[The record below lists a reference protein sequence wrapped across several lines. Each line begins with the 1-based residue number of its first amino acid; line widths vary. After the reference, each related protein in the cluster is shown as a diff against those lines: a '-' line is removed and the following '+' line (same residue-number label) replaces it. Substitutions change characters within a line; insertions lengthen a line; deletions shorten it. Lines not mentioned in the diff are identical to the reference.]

1 MQSSSAPDPQLEP
14 PSHTLTP
21 ICPLDLSPARPLAGS
36 TDAEVGQAVAQAR
49 RAQQAFRE
57 LTLSERASRLR
68 TAAKR
73 MLARRDELLVTL
85 REEIGKV
92 DAEAMFNET
101 LGPLDAVNAWERVIK
116 EHGSR
121 ERVSLNPI
129 NFPGKSAW
137 IDLVPRGVIGVI
149 APWNYPVA
157 GLYRSLFPALL
168 MGNAVVLKPSEYSPR
183 SSAWI
188 VDVLASTLSEG
199 LPPGLISAVQ
209 GGGQTGQALLSAGI
223 DACVFTGSP
232 ATGRIVR
239 QRCAELGIVS
249 SIETGGKDAA
259 IILDDCNLERTVA
272 GVTAWA
278 LGNAGQ
284 ACGAI
289 EVAYVTPGIADT
301 LVSRLAQV
309 FSRLRVAPG
318 VRGETDVAPLA
329 NRRQFDLVASHVEA
343 AKAAGATVVCGGR
356 PTGTGL
362 FYEPTLIDH
371 CTDDMAVVRDETF
384 GPVLA
389 IVRVEGVSDAI
400 ARINRSRYG
409 LGASIWTRDVD
420 RAERLAELLDV
431 GVVVINN
438 HALTGAMPALPWSGT
453 RETGTGIANS
463 RHALLTFARPKTTL
477 VDRSEKPEL
486 YWPPYDRG
494 LVELG
499 EILCDVQR
507 GAIGSAWK
515 LPLLLH
521 QRMSRLTA
529 FFRDAVR

>member
-1 MQSSSAPDPQLEP
+1 MQSSSAPTQQPEL
-14 PSHTLTP
+14 PSETLTP
-21 ICPLDLSPARPLAGS
+21 ICPLDLQPARPLAVTS
-36 TDAEVGQAVAQAR
+36 AAEVQGAVAQAR
-49 RAQQAFRE
+49 RAQQAWRE
-57 LTLSERASRLR
+57 LSLSDRVSRLR

-73 MLARRDELLVTL
+73 MLARRHELLVTL

-92 DAEAMFNET
+92 DAEAMFNES

-116 EHGSR
+116 EHACR

-168 MGNAVVLKPSEYSPR
+168 LGNAVVLKPSEYSPR
-183 SSAWI
+183 SSAWL
-188 VDVLASTLSEG
+188 VDVLASVLSEG
-199 LPPGLISAVQ
+199 LPPGLVTVVQ
-209 GGGQTGQALLSAGI
+209 GGGATGQALLNAGI

-232 ATGRIVR
+232 ATGRLVR

-289 EVAYVTPGIADT
+289 EIAYVTPGIADSF
-301 LVSRLAQV
+301 VDRLAQV
-309 FSRLRVAPG
+309 WRKLRVAPAL
-318 VRGETDVAPLA
+318 RGETDVAPLA
-329 NRRQFDLVASHVEA
+329 NRRQFDLVSRHVEQA
-343 AKAAGATVVCGGR
+343 REQGATVVCGGR
-356 PTGTGL
+356 PTGVGF
-362 FYEPTLIDH
+362 FYEPTILDH
-371 CTDDMAVVRDETF
+371 CTEDMAVVKEETF

-389 IVRVEGVSDAI
+389 VVRVEGVSDAV
-400 ARINRSRYG
+400 ARINRSQYG
-409 LGASIWTRDVD
+409 LGASLWTRDVD
-420 RAERLAELLDV
+420 RAERLAERLDV

-463 RHALLTFARPKTTL
+463 HHALLTFARPKTTL

-486 YWPPYDRG
+486 YWAPYDRG
-494 LVELG
+494 LIELG

-507 GAIGSAWK
+507 GAIASAWK

-521 QRMSRLTA
+521 ERMQRLTA
-529 FFRDAVR
+529 FFRDGVR

>member
-1 MQSSSAPDPQLEP
+1 MQSSSAPDPQAEL
-14 PSHTLTP
+14 PSEVLTP
-21 ICPLDLSPARPLAGS
+21 ICPLDLQPARPLPVTSAA
-36 TDAEVGQAVAQAR
+36 DVQAAVTQAR
-49 RAQQAFRE
+49 RAQQAWSE
-57 LTLSERASRLR
+57 LSLTERASRLR

-73 MLARRDELLVTL
+73 MLARRHELLVTL

-92 DAEAMFNET
+92 DAEAMFNES
-101 LGPLDAVNAWERVIK
+101 LGPLDAVNSWEKVIK

-137 IDLVPRGVIGVI
+137 IDLLPRGVIGII

-157 GLYRSLFPALL
+157 GLYRSVFPALL
-168 MGNAVVLKPSEYSPR
+168 LGNAVVLKPSEYSPR
-183 SSAWI
+183 SSAWLI
-188 VDVLASTLSEG
+188 DVLSSVLSES
-199 LPPGLISAVQ
+199 LPPGLVAAVQ
-209 GGGQTGQALLSAGI
+209 GGAATGQALLNAGI

-232 ATGRIVR
+232 ATGRVVR

-259 IILDDCNLERTVA
+259 IILDDCNLERTIA
-272 GVTAWA
+272 GITAWA

-289 EVAYVTPGIADT
+289 EIAYVTPGIAESF
-301 LVSRLAQV
+301 VNRLAQV
-309 FSRLRVAPG
+309 WKTLRVAPA

-329 NRRQFDLVASHVEA
+329 NRRQFDLVVRHVEDA
-343 AKAAGATVVCGGR
+343 VARGAKLVCGGR
-356 PTGTGL
+356 PTGVGL
-362 FYEPTLIDH
+362 FYEPTILDH
-371 CTDDMAVVRDETF
+371 CTDEMAVVTDETF

-389 IVRVEGVSDAI
+389 VVRVEGVSDAV

-409 LGASIWTRDVD
+409 LGASLWTRDVD
-420 RAERLAELLDV
+420 RAERLAERLDV

-463 RHALLTFARPKTTL
+463 HHALLTFARPKTTL
-477 VDRSEKPEL
+477 IDRSEKPEL
-486 YWPPYDRG
+486 YWTPYDRG
-494 LVELG
+494 LIELG

-507 GAIGSAWK
+507 GAITSAWK

-521 QRMSRLTA
+521 ERMGRLTA
-529 FFRDAVR
+529 FFRDALR

>member
-1 MQSSSAPDPQLEP
+1 MQLSSAPDTQTD
-14 PSHTLTP
+14 TLSP
-21 ICPLDLSPARPLAGS
+21 ICPLDLLAARPLAITS
-36 TDAEVGQAVAQAR
+36 EAEVVAAVQQAR
-49 RAQQAFRE
+49 RAQHAWRE
-57 LTLSERASRLR
+57 LSIDERADRLR
-68 TAAKR
+68 QAAKR
-73 MLARRDELLVTL
+73 MLARRHELLVTL

-101 LGPLDAVNAWERVIK
+101 LGPLDAVNAWTRVIK

-157 GLYRSLFPALL
+157 GLYRAVLPALL
-168 MGNAVVLKPSEYSPR
+168 LGNAVVLKPSEFSPR
-183 SSAWI
+183 SSAWFI
-188 VDVLASTLSEG
+188 DVLKSVLSEG
-199 LPPGLISAVQ
+199 LPEGLVTVVQ
-209 GGGQTGQALLSAGI
+209 GDGRTGQALLSAGI

-232 ATGRIVR
+232 ATGRAVQR
-239 QRCAELGIVS
+239 RCAELGIVC

-259 IILDDCNLERTVA
+259 IILDDCDLERTVA
-272 GVTAWA
+272 GVTAWT

-289 EVAYVTPGIADT
+289 EIAYVTPGIADEF
-301 LVSRLAQV
+301 VARLARV
-309 FSRLRVAPG
+309 FRKLRAAPAA
-318 VRGETDVAPLA
+318 RGETDVAPLA
-329 NRRQFDLVASHVEA
+329 NRRQFDLVAAHVA
-343 AKAAGATVVCGGR
+343 DAQKKGATVVCGGR

-362 FYEPTLIDH
+362 FFEPTILDR
-371 CTDDMAVVRDETF
+371 CTAEMDVVRDETF

-389 IVRVEGVSDAI
+389 VVRVEGVSEAVAAI
-400 ARINRSRYG
+400 NSSRYG

-420 RAERLAELLDV
+420 RAARIADRLDV
-431 GVVVINN
+431 GVVVVNN

-463 RHALLTFARPKTTL
+463 HHALLTFARPKTVL
-477 VDRSEKPEL
+477 IDRSDKPEL

-494 LVELG
+494 LIDLG

-507 GAIGSAWK
+507 GVIGQAWK
-515 LPLLLH
+515 LPLLLRE
-521 QRMSRLTA
+521 RMSRLTS
-529 FFRDAVR
+529 FFREAAR

>member
-1 MQSSSAPDPQLEP
+1 MQLSSAPDTQPEP
-14 PSHTLTP
+14 LADTISP
-21 ICPLDLSPARPLAGS
+21 ICPLDMQAARP
-36 TDAEVGQAVAQAR
+36 VAVTSASDVIAAVVQAR
-49 RAQQAFRE
+49 RAQAAWRE
-57 LTLSERASRLR
+57 LAPDERAERLR
-68 TAAKR
+68 QAAKR
-73 MLARRDELLVTL
+73 MLSRRHELMVTV

-92 DAEAMFNET
+92 DAEAMFNES
-101 LGPLDAVNAWERVIK
+101 LGPLDAVNAWARVIK
-116 EHGSR
+116 QHGSR
-121 ERVSLNPI
+121 ERISLNPI

-137 IDLVPRGVIGVI
+137 IDLVPRGVVGVI

-168 MGNAVVLKPSEYSPR
+168 LGNAVVLKPSEYSPR
-183 SSAWI
+183 SSAWL
-188 VDVLASTLSEG
+188 VDVLASVLSEG
-199 LPPGLISAVQ
+199 LPPGLVATVQ
-209 GGGQTGQALLSAGI
+209 GDGRTGQALLSAGI

-232 ATGRIVR
+232 TTGRLVQR
-239 QRCAELGIVS
+239 RCAELGIVS

-259 IILDDCNLERTVA
+259 IILDDCNLERTIA

-289 EVAYVTPGIADT
+289 EIAYVTAGIADEF
-301 LVSRLAQV
+301 VNRLARVWQK
-309 FSRLRVAPG
+309 LRVAPA

-329 NRRQFDLVASHVEA
+329 NRRQFDLVQSQVAD
-343 AKAAGATVVCGGR
+343 AKARGAKVVCGGR
-356 PTGTGL
+356 PTGVGL
-362 FYEPTLIDH
+362 FFEPTILDH
-371 CTDDMAVVRDETF
+371 CSDEMAVVRDETF

-389 IVRVEGVSDAI
+389 VVRVDGVSDAV
-400 ARINRSRYG
+400 ARINSSRYG

-420 RAERLAELLDV
+420 RAERIGERLDV

-463 RHALLTFARPKTTL
+463 HHALLTFARPKTVL

-494 LVELG
+494 LIELG

-507 GAIGSAWK
+507 GSVMSAWK
-515 LPLLLH
+515 LPFLLRE
-521 QRMSRLTA
+521 RMGRLTS

>member
-1 MQSSSAPDPQLEP
+1 MQSSSAPTPQPEP
-14 PSHTLTP
+14 PSETLTP
-21 ICPLDLSPARPLAGS
+21 ICPLDLQPARPLAVTGE
-36 TDAEVGQAVAQAR
+36 AEVSAAVAQAR
-49 RAQQAFRE
+49 RAQQAWAE
-57 LTLSERASRLR
+57 LPLAERASRLR
-68 TAAKR
+68 QAAKR
-73 MLARRDELLVTL
+73 MLARRHELMVTL

-92 DAEAMFNET
+92 DAEAMFNES
-101 LGPLDAVNAWERVIK
+101 LGPLDAVNAWERVIR

-121 ERVSLNPI
+121 ERISLNPI

-137 IDLVPRGVIGVI
+137 IDLVPRGVVGVI

-168 MGNAVVLKPSEYSPR
+168 LGNAVVLKPSEFSPR

-188 VDVLASTLSEG
+188 IDVLSSVLSEA
-199 LPPGLISAVQ
+199 LPPGLVATVQ
-209 GGGQTGQALLSAGI
+209 GGAATGQALLNAGI
-223 DACVFTGSP
+223 NACVFTGSP

-272 GVTAWA
+272 GVTAWS

-289 EVAYVTPGIADT
+289 EIAYVTPGIADR
-301 LVSRLAQV
+301 LVSRLAEV
-309 FSRLRVAPG
+309 FKKLRVAPAA
-318 VRGETDVAPLA
+318 RGETDVAPLA
-329 NRRQFDLVASHVEA
+329 NQRQFDLVVRHVKDAQERG
-343 AKAAGATVVCGGR
+343 AKLICGGR
-356 PTGTGL
+356 PTGVGL
-362 FYEPTLIDH
+362 FYEPTLLDH
-371 CTDDMAVVRDETF
+371 CTEEMAVVSDETF

-389 IVRVEGVSDAI
+389 VVRVEGVSDAI
-400 ARINRSRYG
+400 ARVNRSRYG
-409 LGASIWTRDVD
+409 LGASLWTRDVD
-420 RAERLAELLDV
+420 RAERLAERLDV

-494 LVELG
+494 LIELG

-507 GAIGSAWK
+507 GAITSAWK

-521 QRMSRLTA
+521 ERMQRLTT